1 MQIIS
6 HKSLF
11 LDEANARISLI
22 GPNFFSYIQ
31 AIRDELIKRGFPCSY
46 FDERHSNS
54 LIAKILYRLGLTAI
68 LRYKRDRHLS
78 HILDQIIE
86 NRITDVFLIDVE
98 VITPLFV
105 SNLRSRGINVHL
117 YMWDSSQNKKS
128 FLKLLPLLNGRSSF
142 EPNDCNRYGMT
153 YIPLFAEKMFCSI
166 ESSLRRNETL
176 IFLGTLHSHRAE
188 TLSTIEDLVRNSSFK
203 IDKLLYYHSR
213 ILYFIK
219 CIAIPST
226 LKYIKDIRTK
236 GYSKHE
242 IALAYTQCSGVLDIH
257 HPGQTG
263 LTSRTF
269 EALRSG
275 AWLITLNKTVL
286 SLPRELQSRIILLD
300 NISELKD
307 RLIELQKELP
317 KLSLSAD
324 HYLSIERFS
333 DDLLKVGGLRQYQG
347 K

>member
-1 MQIIS
+1 MQTINY
-6 HKSLF
+6 KSSF
-11 LDEANARISLI
+11 SDMANARISLI
-22 GPNFFSYIQ
+22 GPDFFSYIQ
-31 AIRDELIKRGFPCSY
+31 AIRDEIIDRGYPCSY

-54 LIAKILYRLGLTAI
+54 LAAKIFYRLQLTAV
-68 LRYKRDRHLS
+68 LSYQRDRHLS
-78 HILDQIIE
+78 RILDQIIA

-98 VITPLFV
+98 VVTPLFV
-105 SNLRSRGINVHL
+105 SDLRSRGIKVHL
-117 YMWDSSQNKKS
+117 YMWDSSQNKNS

-166 ESSLRRNETL
+166 GSDVRRNETL
-176 IFLGTLHSHRAE
+176 VFLGTLHSHRAE
-188 TLSTIEDLVRNSSFK
+188 TLSTIEDLVRNSNFK

-219 CIAIPST
+219 CIAIPSA
-226 LKYIKDIRTK
+226 LKYIKNIRTK
-236 GYSKHE
+236 GYSKRE
-242 IALAYTQCSGVLDIH
+242 ISLAYARSKGVLDIH

-307 RLIELQKELP
+307 RLIDLQKELP
-317 KLSLSAD
+317 TLSLSAD
-324 HYLSIERFS
+324 HYLSIERFT
-333 DDLLKVGGLRQYQG
+333 DELLSIGNLKASQ